1 MEVKLATGEPFDNE
15 HDARAGWTAQ
25 AGRLG
30 WIGACRCAEQNAAA
44 FERIT
49 SSAVGEE
56 PEVSNANQALGQNV
70 NEEAA

>member
-1 MEVKLATGEPFDNE
+1 MEVNLAAGEPFDNE

-30 WIGACRCAEQNAAA
+30 WIGACHCSEQNTAV

-56 PEVSNANQALGQNV
+56 PEMANANQALGQNV
-70 NEEAA
+70 DEEAA